1 MWLEILY
8 FGFLSEDFHI
18 FPGSYTIQRSCGYCD
33 FSATK
38 VENFQ
43 LHCLIIDLLS
53 KTDFAF

>member
-8 FGFLSEDFHI
+8 FGFLSEDFRI
-18 FPGSYTIQRSCGYCD
+18 FAGLNTLQRSCGYCD

-38 VENFQ
+38 VEQFL
-43 LHCLIIDLLS
+43 LHCLIIYLLS